1 MAHRMVLEFICNFR
15 NLLQCTI
22 RDARMGGQ
30 IHLMKRTELVYI
42 LVVTLLA
49 VGLVSATNPNIFGSQ
64 RPILYLYWLLRLFI
78 ECGLFVAF
86 RSLLESNDAVRL
98 KPVPLF
104 ITALLLSLVPYVLA
118 MTTFDIVLGVPE
130 LGLDRQVFGEGSFLG
145 AFLLEI
151 IYLFDDH
158 LFLCLMVSLP
168 RLLSAQQGPSAFFD
182 GMTAEHRTSVP
193 TGGQDILPMLDPP
206 LLGRPLRIEAQEHY
220 VVIHATEE
228 NRMFLGRFSDVVQS
242 LPDSLGLVV
251 HRSHW
256 VARQEVSEVFVE
268 KRNTKLRLR
277 NGDVVPVSRR
287 YRRIVAD
294 AFKN

>member
-1 MAHRMVLEFICNFR
+1 MAYRMVLEFICNFS

-30 IHLMKRTELVYI
+30 ILHMKRSELVYI
-42 LVVTLLA
+42 LVITLLA
-49 VGLVSATNPNIFGSQ
+49 VGLVSATNPNTFGSD

-86 RSLLESNDAVRL
+86 RSLLDSNDTVRL

-104 ITALLLSLVPYVLA
+104 VSALFLSLVPYVLA

-130 LGLDRQVFGEGSFLG
+130 LGLDGQVPGGGSFFG

-151 IYLFDDH
+151 AYLFDDH

-168 RLLSAQQGPSAFFD
+168 RLLSAQESTGPAFEGMIADHGTSALTD
-182 GMTAEHRTSVP
+182 GR
-193 TGGQDILPMLDPP
+193 DILPMLDPP
-206 LLGRPLRIEAQEHY
+206 LRGKPLRIEAQEHY

-242 LPDSLGLVV
+242 LPDALGLRV

-256 VARQEVSEVFVE
+256 VAREEVSEVFVE
-268 KRNTKLRLR
+268 RRNTKLRLR
-277 NGDVVPVSRR
+277 NGEVVPVSRR
-287 YRRIVAD
+287 YRRVVAD
-294 AFKN
+294 QFKN